1 MIRMIS
7 YCTGVLVLVLML
19 VAGGA
24 TAHAAPVNLVT
35 NGDFSTGDF
44 TGWDVFGADSIG
56 YVSSSNFAVLTSGT
70 GYGYLEQNVPVQTG
84 KSYKFV
90 FRLGWSMLTP
100 DQFTAW
106 ADVINGPVLLDLVDV
121 ASPDENAPTEW
132 HKYVYVFT
140 ATADTTRIGFRFIN
154 PPTAWDLDDVFVTPI
169 GTPLPASGLFLLTG
183 VAALL
188 GIRLRRT

>member
-1 MIRMIS
+1 MAS
-7 YCTGVLVLVLML
+7 LGTGLFALVLICV
-19 VAGGA
+19 VCGTPARA
-24 TAHAAPVNLVT
+24 TTVNLVT

-56 YVSSSNFAVLTSGT
+56 YVSSNFAVLTSGT

-84 KSYKFV
+84 QTYKFG

-106 ADVINGPVLLDLVDV
+106 ADVVNGPVLLDLVDV

-132 HKYVYVFT
+132 HSYVYLFT
-140 ATADTTRIGFRFIN
+140 AAADTTRIGFRFIN
-154 PPTAWDLDDVFVTPI
+154 LPTAWDLDDVFVTPVA
-169 GTPLPASGLFLLTG
+169 TPLPASGLFLLTG

-188 GIRLRRT
+188 GIRFRRA